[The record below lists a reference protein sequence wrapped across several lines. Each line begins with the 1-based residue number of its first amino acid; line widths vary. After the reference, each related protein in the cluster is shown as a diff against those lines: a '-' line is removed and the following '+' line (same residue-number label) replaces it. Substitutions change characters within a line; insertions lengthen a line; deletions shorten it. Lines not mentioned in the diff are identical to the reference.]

1 MGTERR
7 APLDRRRVADTAL
20 KLLNEV
26 GLDGL
31 TLRAIARE
39 LDVKAPALYWHFKDK
54 RALLD
59 EMATE
64 MYRRMVAGAALDPDD
79 TWRERLLK
87 ANRGLRAAL
96 LGYRD
101 GAKVFSGSRF
111 TGAEH
116 AEQLEDTLRLF
127 TAAGFSLAQAVRAF
141 TTAYLFTLGFVTEE
155 QGAQPLPDEHREGFD
170 LVAERARRL
179 DAYPLTAAAGTE
191 LFTDYDRHFEEGLAL
206 VIAGIGA
213 RYGLD

>member
-1 MGTERR
+1 MVMERR

-20 KLLNEV
+20 RLLNEV

-54 RALLD
+54 QALLD

-64 MYRRMVAGAALDPDD
+64 MYRRMVAGTPLDPADS
-79 TWRERLLK
+79 WRGRLLK
-87 ANRGLRAAL
+87 VNRGLRAAL

-111 TGAEH
+111 TGVVH
-116 AEQLEDTLRLF
+116 AEQMEENLRLF
-127 TAAGFSLAQAVRAF
+127 TGVGLTLAQAVRAT
-141 TTAYLFTLGFVTEE
+141 TTAYVFTIGFVTEE
-155 QGAQPLPDEHREGFD
+155 QGVHPLPGERREGYD
-170 LVAERARRL
+170 LDERARL
-179 DAYPLTAAAGTE
+179 MAEYPLTAQAGAE
-191 LFTDYDRHFEEGLAL
+191 IFTDYERHFEEGLAL
-206 VIAGIGA
+206 VIEGIGA
-213 RYGLD
+213 TYRLD

>member
-1 MGTERR
+1 MSTERR

-31 TLRAIARE
+31 TLRTIARE

-54 RALLD
+54 QALLD

-64 MYRRMVAGAALDPDD
+64 MYRRMVAGTPLDPAD

-87 ANRGLRAAL
+87 ANRGLRESL
-96 LGYRD
+96 LAYRD

-111 TGAEH
+111 TGAVH
-116 AEQLEDTLRLF
+116 AEQMEETLRLF
-127 TAAGFSLAQAVRAF
+127 TAAGLTLAQAVRATN
-141 TTAYLFTLGFVTEE
+141 TTYLFTLGFVTEE
-155 QGAQPLPDEHREGFD
+155 QGVEPLPGERREGFD
-170 LVAERARRL
+170 VDERARL
-179 DAYPLTAAAGTE
+179 LADYPLTAAAGAE
-191 LFTDYDRHFEEGLAL
+191 IFTDYDRHFEESLAL
-206 VIAGIGA
+206 VIAGVA
-213 RYGLD
+213 ASYGLD

>member
-1 MGTERR
+1 MSTERR
-7 APLDRRRVADTAL
+7 EPLDRRRVADTAL
-20 KLLNEV
+20 RLLNEV

-54 RALLD
+54 QALLD

-64 MYRRMVAGAALDPDD
+64 MYRRMVADVSLDPAD
-79 TWRERLLK
+79 TWRERLAK

-111 TGAEH
+111 TGIEH
-116 AEQLEDTLRLF
+116 AGQMEENLRLF
-127 TAAGFSLAQAVRAF
+127 TAAGFTLAQAVRAL
-141 TTAYLFTLGFVTEE
+141 TTGYMYTLGFVTEE
-155 QGAQPLPDEHREGFD
+155 QGVQPLPDERREGYD
-170 LVAERARRL
+170 VNERARL
-179 DAYPLTAAAGTE
+179 MADFPLSAQAGAE
-191 LFTDYDRHFEEGLAL
+191 IFEGYEQHFEEGLAL
-206 VIAGIGA
+206 VIDGIGA
-213 RYGLD
+213 RYGVS